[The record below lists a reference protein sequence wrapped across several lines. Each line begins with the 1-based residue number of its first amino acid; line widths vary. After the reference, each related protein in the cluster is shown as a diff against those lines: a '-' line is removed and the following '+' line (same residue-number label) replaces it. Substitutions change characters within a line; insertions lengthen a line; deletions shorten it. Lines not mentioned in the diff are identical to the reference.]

1 MEISKDNL
9 ASYIVR
15 EKNLAGNFLE
25 QRNLQGIPLI
35 SQNNWLVLYN
45 IWSMIADRRPLFP
58 SLPSVSIQV
67 LGNLVSTEI
76 WLVKIQ
82 PLKLKII

>member
-15 EKNLAGNFLE
+15 EKKLAGNFLE

-45 IWSMIADRRPLFP
+45 IWSVIADRRPLFP
-58 SLPSVSIQV
+58 SLPSGSIQV
-67 LGNLVSTEI
+67 LGNLESTEI

-82 PLKLKII
+82 PLELKIL